1 MRHNDTNTV
10 PSYILGGRCI
20 GGRHIGGGG
29 GRCTDIILQ
38 VCEFINPTIK
48 FTIERSDAAD
58 HQEQVPFLDTLISVR
73 SDGQYST
80 QLYIKPVAASIII
93 PFDSR

>member
-1 MRHNDTNTV
+1 MHWGQTHWR
-10 PSYILGGRCI
+10 
-20 GGRHIGGGG
+20 GGG
-29 GRCTDIILQ
+29 GRCTDIILHL
-38 VCEFINPTIK
+38 CEFILPTIK

-58 HQEQVPFLDTLISVR
+58 HQEQIPFLDILISVR

-80 QLYIKPVAASIII
+80 QLYIKPVAASINI